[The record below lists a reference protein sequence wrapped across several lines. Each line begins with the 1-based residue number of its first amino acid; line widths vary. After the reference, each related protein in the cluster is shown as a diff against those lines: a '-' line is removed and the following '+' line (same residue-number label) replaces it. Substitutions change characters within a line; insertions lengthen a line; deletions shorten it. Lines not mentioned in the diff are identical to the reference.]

1 MDIVKLKKNIFF
13 KLILIV
19 VTLFIGYNKV
29 NAVQEVVLKFKNTKI
44 EETISGS
51 GYKIKGTDL
60 TINNPG
66 VYHLNGSSVNGTI
79 TVKKGTKDVTIILDN
94 LDLTSTKTSPLTINK
109 EGAEVKLRLVGT
121 NTLVD
126 NEDPDNEFS
135 TDPAVLD
142 LFEGAAIKVK
152 SESKLTISGDG
163 TLNIGGNTKNGI
175 KGGKL
180 SEITINSGTIN
191 ITAAKSGLACDHKIN
206 INGGNLNINAFNEG
220 IKLEPDEGDNSSSA
234 ELRINGGTITLGSLL
249 NPIGEDGIQA
259 IGNIYINNKANI
271 TIFSGLD
278 GIQTRSNFYMT
289 NGILNIHTYE
299 GHNATTFDKDVISCK
314 GIKASPS
321 DDITEDASNLIS
333 ITGGKITIDSSDD
346 AIHSDGNVEITRG
359 IINIQSFDDGIHAD
373 SIIRLGTDGGL
384 ERDPEINIY
393 DAYEGIEAGN
403 IYIYSG
409 KIRVITRED
418 GINAAGGASAGDGSS
433 GGDHYNPIT
442 GADKFAIYAYGGNV
456 YINSGTDGYDANGSL
471 YLRGGTHIVYSQ
483 GRGGTNS
490 ALDRD
495 AHLVIDGAT
504 VFTSGSI
511 GTNGIITNIE
521 TSQTFVDQIYSYNS
535 GQKIAI
541 KSDGNLVYNDAI
553 EKDTE
558 YIFFTSPTLSSNNS
572 IETVD
577 SLDEDYTTVWDHDYD
592 DGVIITPATP
602 DSPGVIKYTCPH
614 GYFERQTYFYDNEVI
629 FNIYNK
635 TNGNVA
641 VTAGDITEKYDFTIF
656 GINEIT
662 IESDVDFYLISSS
675 DNNTT
680 FNKIAYTSKDENK
693 YTFTLDQTVSQNLY
707 VVYKGDANTSGY
719 ISAYDEL
726 LIRKSLLDPIDPLY
740 RPLGDIESIAVD
752 VNGDGIINEDDIT
765 YIQNV
770 QLHMRLNH
778 EYISSRTSDLLKFEN
793 SSDSVT
799 VDGENDGFIDVYL
812 KANENI
818 SIDAFEAMF
827 IENQYISLVDIE
839 PQVDTTNGGT
849 EINSIINEMLY
860 LVNTDG
866 FEFNENDTIYKLT
879 FKVDKDTPT
888 GDYNLN
894 LKVGV
899 LTPHATINE
908 IDFNLKTSIHVDGV
922 VNPFEASFTKDEGV
936 DSIDIYYTSVNNYVT
951 PDENLV
957 DNIVAYARNKST
969 GLYDISGSGQVNFRV
984 NLKPGYV
991 VSTVTSEPAANYE
1004 EIDGPSKL
1012 EHANTY
1018 KIKKLTGNITVTIT
1032 TKQAQEYV
1040 ATFIKDDGIKQIDV
1054 YYTQD
1059 YTTPNEE
1066 DVTQAIARS
1075 KKGKIDISGDGQVN
1089 FRIIP
1094 KPGYKIDSVTANGS
1108 YKNLKGYDE
1117 TGHEDIYRIT
1127 KIASD
1132 IYVDVKSKLRENIA
1146 IEIDNLEDNYEY
1158 TTSQITPEIIVKN
1171 TADDTVLVKD
1181 VDYTITYGENTEL
1194 GAASG
1199 SITVSPIDSSD
1210 YNFVEQVYNFN
1221 IVPYTL
1227 KRENVNVPSSIA
1239 ITGTTL
1245 DPKVIVTANDQ
1256 ILHKDTDYELTL
1268 YNLDGNVGEN
1278 VLVTVTGINNY
1289 TGLIE
1294 NIEIPIVVK
1303 RLQNISFDEEEITMT
1318 YGTNFIKTATLNE
1331 GDGNIIYASLTPSI
1345 ASVNPFTGAVI
1356 LNKKGTTIIKAMA
1369 DETDNYAK
1377 TETQYI
1383 LHVLP
1388 EPLEVINITASDK
1401 EYDGTTTASLSGY
1414 EFIGLVND
1422 QTLEKDVDYTVEANF
1437 ADNTIGENKDVN
1449 VTFTLINNNSDKY
1462 EFVTSQFTVKASIFA
1477 SYIESSDVELDN
1489 DSLTYSGSE
1498 LKPNPIVEIN
1508 GNILV
1513 KDTDYTVTY
1522 EDNINVGTGYAIIE
1536 GIGNYRTQEPIRVP
1550 FTINK
1555 LSITPTIEDIDS
1567 VTYNGG
1573 LQRPDITVKYNETTL
1588 VKDVDYTVS
1597 YQNNINA
1604 GNSAIASISPVVGSN
1619 YTFDKDDA
1627 SASKNFTISP
1637 YTLTNANVELEY
1649 QYIKYDGTEKEPS
1662 ATVVANGI
1670 TLAEGIEYSLTYTD
1684 NIDPTD
1690 TAKVTITPISS
1701 NYTNSV
1707 DVYFEITNK
1716 NVLNISGIS
1725 DNQKITYTGEEVLLS
1740 GNITVANNPNNIT
1753 KDDLTVKY
1761 YDSNNNLID
1770 KPINVGSYYV
1780 IYSYTDDNN
1789 IGEYKVSFEITKAKS
1804 SIPNEINQT
1813 FRDIENNPLSNITF
1827 ETIGLSWVDANEL
1840 ISAGY
1845 NTYNATYTYNNDPVN
1860 YESIDVKV
1868 TIYGKKLVNINTSVD
1883 GVGGTISES
1892 LTNIVEGTEKEITIT
1907 PNEGYSIKEV
1917 TVDGKA
1923 VGISDNK
1930 LIITAENKD
1939 INVIAKFE
1947 AITYDLNISGT
1958 NITPDPNGIITV
1970 DYNDNQN
1977 ITVKTAKGYKLT
1989 SVIINDKESIN
2000 NVVDDV
2006 LSVNNVTEDTNI
2018 LIKAKKLEYEVVEGS
2033 RQKYTINTDTEATF
2047 KINADY
2053 SLFKDEGKVYVD
2065 NKLVDKNNYTSKD
2078 GSTIITFN
2086 KNYLD
2091 TLKVGVH
2098 TLDVYLS
2105 DGGVA
2110 QTTFTIAKV
2119 TTKIIERETILGTAN
2134 NFTNSITGK
2143 TNTTNNT
2150 TNTDNNSS
2158 SNNID
2163 PDNNQNTADPDEY
2176 NNSSNKDS
2184 SKTSSKKNKQSNT
2197 NDNIMTFVIIGII
2210 SALVVI
2216 ALIIIFIIKRK
2227 KNNEKDDLI

>member
-1 MDIVKLKKNIFF
+1 MDIVKFKKNIFF
-13 KLILIV
+13 KLILLTL
-19 VTLFIGYNKV
+19 TLFVSYTKV
-29 NAVQEVVLKFKNTKI
+29 NAVQESVLKFKNNKI

-51 GYKIKGTDL
+51 GYKIKGTNL

-66 VYHLNGSSVNGTI
+66 VYRLTGGSVDGTI

-94 LDLTSTKTSPLTINK
+94 LDLSSTKSAPLTINK

-121 NTLVD
+121 STLVD

-135 TDPAVLD
+135 TDPNVTD

-191 ITAAKSGLACDHKIN
+191 ITATKSGLACDHKIN
-206 INGGNLNINAFNEG
+206 INGGNININALNEG
-220 IKLEPDEGDNSSSA
+220 IKLEPDVGDNSSAA

-249 NPIGEDGIQA
+249 EPIGEDGIQA
-259 IGNIYINNKANI
+259 IGNIYINNKPNI
-271 TIFSGLD
+271 SIFSGLD

-299 GHNATTFDKDVISCK
+299 GHSATTFDKDVISCK

-321 DDITEDASNLIS
+321 EDITENATNLIS

-346 AIHSDGNVEITRG
+346 AIHSDGTVEITRG
-359 IINIQSFDDGIHAD
+359 IVNIQSFDDGIHAD

-384 ERDPEINIY
+384 ERDPEISIF

-409 KIRVITRED
+409 KIKVITRED
-418 GINAAGGASAGDGSS
+418 GINAAGGASTGDGSS
-433 GGDHYNPIT
+433 GGEHYNPLT
-442 GADKFAIYAYGGNV
+442 GEDKFAIYAYGGNV

-511 GTNGIITNIE
+511 GTNGVITNIE
-521 TSQTFVDQIYSYNS
+521 TSQVFVDKIYSYDN
-535 GQKIAI
+535 GQKIAV
-541 KSDGNLVYNDAI
+541 KSDGNLVFNDAI

-558 YIFFTSPTLSSNNS
+558 YIFFTSPTLSTNNS
-572 IETVD
+572 IETTTE
-577 SLDEDYTTVWDHDYD
+577 LDEDHKTVWEHDYD
-592 DGVIITPATP
+592 DGSIITPATP
-602 DSPGVIKYTCPH
+602 TTPGVIKYTCPH
-614 GYFERQTYFYDNEVI
+614 GYFERQTYFYDNDVI

-641 VTAGDITEKYDFTIF
+641 VTAGNITEKYDFVTF
-656 GINEIT
+656 GVDEIT

-740 RPLGDIESIAVD
+740 RALGDIESIAVD
-752 VNGDGIINEDDIT
+752 VNGDGLINEDDIT

-778 EYISSRTSDLLKFEN
+778 EYISSRTSDLLKFVN
-793 SSDSVT
+793 GSDSVT
-799 VDGENDGFIDVYL
+799 VDGENDGLIDVYL
-812 KANENI
+812 KANQNI

-827 IENQYISLVDIE
+827 IENQYIDLVNIE
-839 PQVDTTNGGT
+839 PMVDTTSSGT
-849 EINSIINEMLY
+849 EINSIDNDMLY
-860 LVNTDG
+860 LVNTNG
-866 FEFNENDTIYKLT
+866 FEFAEDDTIYKLT

-908 IDFNLKTSIHVDGV
+908 IDFNLETSIHVDGV
-922 VNPFEASFTKDEGV
+922 VNPFAASFTKDAGV
-936 DSIDIYYTSVNNYVT
+936 DSIDIYYNTVNDYAS
-951 PDENLV
+951 PDENQV
-957 DNIVAYARNKST
+957 DNVVAYARNKTT

-991 VSTVTSEPAANYE
+991 VSTVVVEPAANFE

-1018 KIKKLTGNITVTIT
+1018 KIKKLTGNVTVTIT

-1040 ATFIKDDGIKQIDV
+1040 ATFIKDNGIKQIDV

-1059 YTTPNEE
+1059 YTTPDEE
-1066 DVTQAIARS
+1066 DVTQAIART

-1089 FRIIP
+1089 FRIIT
-1094 KPGYKIDSVTANGS
+1094 KPGYKIESVTANGS
-1108 YKNLKGYDE
+1108 YKNLKGYEE

-1127 KIASD
+1127 KIAGD
-1132 IYVDVKSKLRENIA
+1132 IFVDITSKLREDIS
-1146 IEIDNLEDNYEY
+1146 IEIDNLDENYEY
-1158 TTSQITPEIIVKN
+1158 TANQITPEIIVKKAG
-1171 TADDTVLVKD
+1171 TDVILEKDT
-1181 VDYTITYGENTEL
+1181 DYTLTYGENKEL
-1194 GAASG
+1194 GTAAG
-1199 SITVSPIDSSD
+1199 TITVSPVESSD
-1210 YNFVEQVYNFN
+1210 YNFAEQIYNFN
-1221 IVPYTL
+1221 IIPYTL

-1239 ITGTTL
+1239 ITGSTL
-1245 DPKVIVTANDQ
+1245 DPKIIVMANDE
-1256 ILHKDTDYELTL
+1256 LLYKDTDYTLTL

-1278 VLVTVTGINNY
+1278 VLVTVQGINNY

-1401 EYDGTTTASLSGY
+1401 EYDGTTTADLSGY

-1422 QTLEKDVDYTVEANF
+1422 HVMVKDTDYTVEANF
-1437 ADNTIGENKDVN
+1437 DNAEIGENKDVT
-1449 VTFTLINNNSDKY
+1449 VRFTILNGNNDKY
-1462 EFVTSQFTVKASIFA
+1462 ELVTSEFTVKASIFA

-1489 DSLTYSGSE
+1489 DTFSYTGSE
-1498 LKPNPIVEIN
+1498 IKPNPIVEIN

-1513 KDTDYTVTY
+1513 KNTDYTVSY
-1522 EDNINVGTGYAIIE
+1522 ENNINVGTAYAVIE
-1536 GIGNYRTQEPIRVP
+1536 GIGNYRTLEPIKVP
-1550 FTINK
+1550 FTINQ
-1555 LSITPTIEDIDS
+1555 LSITPTIENIDS
-1567 VTYNGG
+1567 VTYNGSM
-1573 LQRPDITVKYNETTL
+1573 QMPDIVVKYNEVVL
-1588 VKDVDYTVS
+1588 VKDTDYTVT

-1604 GNSAIASISPVVGSN
+1604 GSEAVAMISPVASSN

-1627 SASKNFTISP
+1627 SASKNFTINP
-1637 YTLTNANVELEY
+1637 YSLKASDVKLEY
-1649 QYIKYDGTEKEPS
+1649 DYIKYDGTEKEPNV
-1662 ATVVANGI
+1662 TVTANGI
-1670 TLAEGIEYSLTYTD
+1670 KLAENIEFVASYSN
-1684 NIDPTD
+1684 NIDPT
-1690 TAKVTITPISS
+1690 TEAKVTITPISS
-1701 NYTNSV
+1701 NYTNPV

-1716 NVLNISGIS
+1716 NVLNISGINN
-1725 DNQKITYTGEEVLLS
+1725 NQKITYTGEEVVLN
-1740 GNITVANNPNNIT
+1740 GTINVANNPDNIT
-1753 KDDLTVKY
+1753 KNDLTIKY
-1761 YDSNNNLID
+1761 YDKDDNLID
-1770 KPINVGSYYV
+1770 KPTNVGSYYV
-1780 IYSYTDDNN
+1780 IYSYNDANN

-1804 SIPNEINQT
+1804 TIPEEIKQT

-1827 ETIGLSWVDANEL
+1827 ETAGLSWVDQNEL
-1840 ISAGY
+1840 IQSGY
-1845 NTYNATYTYNNDPVN
+1845 NTYNATYVYNNDLTN
-1860 YESIDVKV
+1860 YEPIDVKV
-1868 TIYGKKLVNINTSVD
+1868 TIYGKKLINITTSVD

-1907 PNEGYSIKEV
+1907 PNEGYMIKTVTVNGKEV
-1917 TVDGKA
+1917 
-1923 VGISDNK
+1923 GIENNK
-1930 LIITAENKD
+1930 LVITTENKD
-1939 INVIAKFE
+1939 ITVIAKFE

-1958 NITPDPNGIITV
+1958 NITPDPNGIIKV
-1970 DYNDNQN
+1970 DYNSDQN

-1989 SVIINDKESIN
+1989 SVIINDKENIN
-2000 NVVDDV
+2000 NVVNDEIA
-2006 LSVNNVTEDTNI
+2006 VNNVTENTNI
-2018 LIKAKKLEYEVVEGS
+2018 LIKAKKLEYEVTEGA
-2033 RQKYTINTDTEATF
+2033 RQKYTINNDSEATF

-2065 NKLVDKNNYTSKD
+2065 NSLVDKSNYTSKD

-2091 TLKVGVH
+2091 NLKVGVH

-2119 TTKIIERETILGTAN
+2119 TIKEIERETIINKAN
-2134 NFTNSITGK
+2134 NFTN
-2143 TNTTNNT
+2143 NTTNK
-2150 TNTDNNSS
+2150 TNSNNNKNS
-2158 SNNID
+2158 SNNIVD
-2163 PDNNQNTADPDEY
+2163 PDNNQNTVDPDE
-2176 NNSSNKDS
+2176 NNSSNKEN
-2184 SKTSSKKNKQSNT
+2184 SKKTTKTTKNKQSNT
-2197 NDNIMTFVIIGII
+2197 NDNIMMFVVIGFI
-2210 SALVVI
+2210 SAIVI
-2216 ALIIIFIIKRK
+2216 ALITFFIIKRK
-2227 KNNEKDDLI
+2227 NKDEKDDLI